1 MTTFARTLPALALPT
16 LAAAAAE
23 APSGGLWVL
32 APTLVMLAAAVAAA
46 PVWPWS
52 RQWGWPVAGIF
63 AVAAGTAALFTTAWW
78 FS

>member
-1 MTTFARTLPALALPT
+1 MTAIAPFLPALPVV
-16 LAAAAAE
+16 AAAATDAT
-23 APSGGLWVL
+23 GGGWWVL
-32 APTLVMLAAAVAAA
+32 VPTLVMLSVAVAAA
-46 PVWPWS
+46 PLWPWS